1 MLINTPPATITD
13 SLVMLGTNEY
23 PMYLATGAEQS
34 VLFEGGIGAM
44 GPVVAEQVASLG
56 IDAASV
62 TAIVVPHAHPDH
74 VMAVPK
80 LREIFPNASV
90 YASAVAAG
98 VMAAEKAIAF
108 FSKIDQA
115 LTASLLE
122 MGSINESH
130 KPQPLAETTIGVD
143 TTLADGDT
151 LGSFTVI
158 DTHGHSDCGLS
169 FHDPATG
176 VLVVSDA
183 TPYYFIEADLYWP
196 CYFTSYTQYVGAMR
210 RLESLDAE
218 VLCLGHNTAV
228 TGTADIRAFFDAAI
242 AATETYHRRIVEEIG
257 GGRNPAELAN
267 QLGEEIHAK
276 TQLLPVQ
283 FFQKN
288 CALLVKQSMKHA
300 GLSADE

>member
-1 MLINTPPATITD
+1 MLITNPPVNITD

-23 PMYLATGAEQS
+23 PMYLAIGAEQS

-44 GPVVAEQVASLG
+44 GPVVAEQIATLDV
-56 IDAASV
+56 DPASV
-62 TAIVVPHAHPDH
+62 GALVVPHAHPDH

-80 LREIFPNASV
+80 LRELFPNATV
-90 YASAVAAG
+90 YASPVAAG

-115 LTASLLE
+115 LTASLLQ

-130 KPQPLAETTIGVD
+130 KPQPLAEMTIPVD
-143 TTLADGDT
+143 VKLNDGDT
-151 LGSFTVI
+151 VGPFTVV

-169 FHDPATG
+169 FHDPTAG

-183 TPYYFIEADLYWP
+183 TPYYFAESDVYWP
-196 CYFTSYTQYVGAMR
+196 CYFTSYRQYVGAMR

-218 VLCLGHNTAV
+218 VLCLGHNMAI

-257 GGRNPAELAN
+257 GGRGADELAK
-267 QLGEEIHAK
+267 QLGEEIYAK
-276 TQLLPVQ
+276 TQLLPVE

-288 CALLVKQSMKHA
+288 CALLVQQSMRYA